1 MSNVFIYHLSYIGVL
16 SLLELNKEK
25 EKEVTTVTDVG
36 TNEKFATK
44 NQGFLS
50 LEDVSLS
57 KWSRYVIRKQYH

>member
-44 NQGFLS
+44 NQGF
-50 LEDVSLS
+50 
-57 KWSRYVIRKQYH
+57 